1 MIADKSLP
9 QAIDEDVKKGR
20 VMCPYCGVG
29 CLLDVKTQQNQ
40 VLELRGAIDSSSN
53 QGLLCPKG
61 ALLGSV
67 LDLSGRLLKPQVRL
81 NGRLED
87 SSWDKVLPEV
97 AQKLTAIIDK
107 YGADSVAMYGSG
119 QLDTE
124 SWYLANKLFKGY
136 LGSNHVESNSRL
148 CMASAV
154 VAYTTMLGSDAP
166 PTCYEDIDHA
176 DCIFVAGSN
185 MADAHPVTFQ
195 LIKRQ
200 RAKNPDLKLIV
211 VDPRMTNTAKAADIY
226 VPVKAGGDIALFH
239 AIGRILLD
247 EGAIDESFIR
257 DFSSGFEEYAALLS
271 SYDLEDLAAEAGLEL
286 AQIRQVADAFR
297 NARNLL
303 SFYCMGLGQSHV
315 GTAKNQALIN
325 LHLLLGQIGK
335 VGAGPFSLTGQPNAM
350 GGRELGGLA
359 HLLPGQRQIENE
371 SHRQEVESYWG
382 LPEGSIHPKRGL
394 SAVEIFKAIDEGRIK
409 AIWIAATNP
418 LVSMPNLPLVRR
430 ALEKAELVIVQDCFE
445 TETSVVADYVLPV
458 AQWIE
463 RENTMTNSERMV
475 TRNPKLSPAPGVA
488 MPDWWVFAQ
497 VGQSMGFEG
506 FNFVNNGQIW
516 DEFRGLTKGRPCD
529 MTGMTN
535 ERLKTTSLQWPCPS
549 EDHAG
554 TQRRYL
560 DRRFATPDKKAKF
573 IACQHKGP
581 AEDVSQA
588 YPFVL
593 TTGRLASQWHT
604 MTRTGKIDKLFKQA
618 STPYMEMH
626 SADGEALGIEEN
638 DCVRVSSLRGS
649 IQIEV
654 RLTGRIRRGTVFMPF
669 HWGDFYALGQ
679 VTNTLTH
686 DAIDPLSKEPEYKA
700 CAVKIE
706 RLIEREGTITKEEA

>member
-1 MIADKSLP
+1 VIADKSIP
-9 QAIDEDVKKGR
+9 QALDDGLKTGR

-29 CLLDVKTQQNQ
+29 CLLDVKTRQNQ
-40 VLELRGAIDSSSN
+40 VLELRGAVDASAN

-61 ALLGSV
+61 ALLGGV
-67 LDLSGRLLKPQVRL
+67 LDLSGRLLKPQVRQ
-81 NGRLED
+81 NGILQD
-87 SSWDKVLPEV
+87 SSWDAVLPEI
-97 AQKLTAIIDK
+97 AQKLRGIIET
-107 YGADSVAMYGSG
+107 YGADAVAMYGSG

-166 PTCYEDIDHA
+166 PTCYNDIESA

-226 VPVKAGGDIALFH
+226 LPVKAGGDIALFH
-239 AIGRILLD
+239 AIGRILID
-247 EGAIDESFIR
+247 EGAIDENFIR
-257 DFSSGFEEYAALLS
+257 EHSNGFEEYAALLC
-271 SYDLEDLAAEAGLEL
+271 SYRLEDLAEEAGLEL
-286 AQIRQVADAFR
+286 EQIRQVAEAFK
-297 NARNLL
+297 NAKNLL

-359 HLLPGQRQIENE
+359 HLLPAQRQIENE
-371 SHRQEVESYWG
+371 AHRREVESYWG
-382 LPEGSIHPKRGL
+382 VPEGSIHPKRGL
-394 SAVEIFKAIDEGRIK
+394 SAVEIFKAMDEGRIK

-418 LVSMPNLPLVRR
+418 LVSMPNLPLMRR

-445 TETSVVADYVLPV
+445 TETSQVADYVLPV

-463 RENTMTNSERMV
+463 RECTMTNSERMV
-475 TRNPKLSPAPGVA
+475 TRNPKLAPAPAEA

-497 VGQSMGFEG
+497 VAQQMGFKG
-506 FNFVNNGQIW
+506 FDFANNEQIW
-516 DEFRGLTKGRPCD
+516 DEFRGLTKGRACD

-535 ERLKTTSLQWPCPS
+535 ERLKEGSLQWPCPS
-549 EDHAG
+549 EEHLG

-560 DRRFATPDKKAKF
+560 DKQFATPDGRAKF
-573 IACQHKGP
+573 IACEHKAP
-581 AEDVSQA
+581 AEDVSPE

-604 MTRTGKIDKLFKQA
+604 MSRTGKIEKLFKQA
-618 STPYMEMH
+618 AKPFMEMH
-626 SADGEALGIEEN
+626 SADAEALGISEHE
-638 DCVRVSSLRGS
+638 CVKVSSLRGT
-649 IQIEV
+649 IHIEV
-654 RLTGRIRRGTVFMPF
+654 QLSGRIRRGMVFMPF

-686 DAIDPLSKEPEYKA
+686 DAIDPISKEPEYKA
-700 CAVKIE
+700 CAVRIEKIS
-706 RLIEREGTITKEEA
+706 

>member
-1 MIADKSLP
+1 VIFADKSIP
-9 QAIDEDVKKGR
+9 QALDDGLKTGR

-29 CLLDVKTQQNQ
+29 CLLDVKTRQNQ
-40 VLELRGAIDSSSN
+40 VVELRGAVDASAN

-61 ALLGSV
+61 ALLGGV
-67 LDLSGRLLKPQVRL
+67 LDLSGRLLMPQVRQ
-81 NGRLED
+81 NGILQD
-87 SSWDKVLPEV
+87 SSWDAVLPEI
-97 AQKLTAIIDK
+97 AQKLRGIIDK
-107 YGADSVAMYGSG
+107 YGADAVAMYGSG

-166 PTCYEDIDHA
+166 PTCYNDIESA

-239 AIGRILLD
+239 AIGRILID
-247 EGAIDESFIR
+247 EGAIDKDFIR
-257 DFSSGFEEYAALLS
+257 DHSNGFEDYAALLF
-271 SYDLEDLAAEAGLEL
+271 SYRLEDLAEEAGLEL
-286 AQIRQVADAFR
+286 EQIRQVAEAFK
-297 NARNLL
+297 NAKNLL

-359 HLLPGQRQIENE
+359 HLLPAQRQIENE
-371 SHRQEVESYWG
+371 VHRREVEAYWG
-382 LPEGSIHPKRGL
+382 IPEGSIHPKRGL

-418 LVSMPNLPLVRR
+418 LVSMPNLALMRR

-445 TETSVVADYVLPV
+445 TETSHVADYVLPV

-463 RENTMTNSERMV
+463 RECTMTNSERMV
-475 TRNPKLSPAPGVA
+475 TRNPKLAPAPAEA

-497 VGQSMGFEG
+497 VAKAMGFKG
-506 FNFVNNGQIW
+506 FDFANNEQIW

-535 ERLKTTSLQWPCPS
+535 ERLKQGSLQWPCPS
-549 EDHAG
+549 EAHLG

-560 DRRFATPDKKAKF
+560 DKQFATPDGRAKF
-573 IACQHKGP
+573 IACKHQAP
-581 AEDVSQA
+581 AEEVSA
-588 YPFVL
+588 DYPFVL

-604 MTRTGKIDKLFKQA
+604 MSRTGKIEKLFKQA
-618 STPYMEMH
+618 AKPFMEMH
-626 SADGEALGIEEN
+626 SADAEALGISEHE
-638 DCVRVSSLRGS
+638 CVKVSSLRGM

-654 RLTGRIRRGTVFMPF
+654 QLSGRIRRGTVFMPF

-686 DAIDPLSKEPEYKA
+686 DAIDPISKEPEYKA
-700 CAVKIE
+700 CAVRIEKIS
-706 RLIEREGTITKEEA
+706 